1 VRELAR
7 ASSFSRDLHR
17 GSAPAGMRATSSS
30 TSGLPSPSSGLRT
43 RIVAVTIVAV
53 AVVAVAVV
61 AVATG
66 RARRGDEQKSR
77 SAVGADLQATT
88 LLLPLS

>member
-1 VRELAR
+1 V
-7 ASSFSRDLHR
+7 
-17 GSAPAGMRATSSS
+17 T
-30 TSGLPSPSSGLRT
+30 
-43 RIVAVTIVAV
+43 IVDVTIVAV

-88 LLLPLS
+88 LLLPMS

>member
-1 VRELAR
+1 
-7 ASSFSRDLHR
+7 
-17 GSAPAGMRATSSS
+17 MRATSSS
-30 TSGLPSPSSGLRT
+30 TSGLPSPTSGLRI
-43 RIVAVTIVAV
+43 RIVAVTIIDVTI
-53 AVVAVAVV
+53 VAVAVV

>member
-1 VRELAR
+1 
-7 ASSFSRDLHR
+7 
-17 GSAPAGMRATSSS
+17 MRATSSS

-43 RIVAVTIVAV
+43 RIVAVTLVDVTIVAVAIVAV

-66 RARRGDEQKSR
+66 RARRGDEHKSR

-88 LLLPLS
+88 LLLPMS